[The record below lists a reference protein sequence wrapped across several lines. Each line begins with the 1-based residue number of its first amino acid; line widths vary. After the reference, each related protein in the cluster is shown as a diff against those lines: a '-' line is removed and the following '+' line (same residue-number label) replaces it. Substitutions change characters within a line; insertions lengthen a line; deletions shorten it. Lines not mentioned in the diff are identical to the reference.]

1 MDKSTK
7 AILSASLTAKIFGI
21 IAGIAIL
28 IVGINLMKADVYSI
42 GKSGVRF
49 GADFYTE
56 IYDVTQDVGG
66 AVNRSIRSMHQCAGT
81 ILACIGALTS
91 VGYLNKAV
99 DVILTLNTKKPE
111 EIPQEVHDKLPD
123 L

>member
-28 IVGINLMKADVYSI
+28 IVGINLMKADVYFI
-42 GKSGVRF
+42 GKSGMRF

-66 AVNRSIRSMHQCAGT
+66 AVNRSIKSVHQCAGT
-81 ILACIGALTS
+81 ILACIGALTI
-91 VGYLNKAV
+91 VGYLNKAI

-111 EIPQEVHDKLPD
+111 EIPQETPDELPD

>member
-28 IVGINLMKADVYSI
+28 IVGINLIKVDVYSI
-42 GKSGVRF
+42 GESGIRF

-66 AVNRSIRSMHQCAGT
+66 AVNRSIKSMHQCAGT

-99 DVILTLNTKKPE
+99 DVLLTLNTKKPE
-111 EIPQEVHDKLPD
+111 EIPQEVHDELPD